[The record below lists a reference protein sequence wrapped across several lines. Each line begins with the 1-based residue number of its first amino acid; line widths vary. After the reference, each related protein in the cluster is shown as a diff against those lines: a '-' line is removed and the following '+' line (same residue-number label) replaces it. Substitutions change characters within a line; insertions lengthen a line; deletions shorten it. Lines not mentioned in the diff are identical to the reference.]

1 MLAVRYTIPF
11 VNVIQESMRPANCDE
26 AMDVMEHLMGLFKE
40 KPLCSQAKRIFHD
53 LNVT

>member
-11 VNVIQESMRPANCDE
+11 VNVIQERPANCDE
-26 AMDVMEHLMGLFKE
+26 AMDVMEQLMELFKGKE
-40 KPLCSQAKRIFHD
+40 TLCSQAKRIFHD